1 MYTQIRGRATPRTNR
16 GDNALHSLAMA
27 SESVESSTRASL
39 RLGAC
44 TLLLACAAAA
54 WELIALQSPGTPLYV
69 GVLPGPIGALRELA
83 TTIGLLLVA
92 AALVMP
98 RAARGRLPLRALI
111 ALLYLGT
118 ALGLGAQVYG
128 ALHGMYVVQA
138 VDLRA
143 DAFPLFVIK
152 YGGLSLL
159 AFGLLELGRRV
170 CFGPERGENPP
181 T

>member
-1 MYTQIRGRATPRTNR
+1 MVEIAT
-16 GDNALHSLAMA
+16 
-27 SESVESSTRASL
+27 SSKPIL
-39 RLGAC
+39 RLGAGA
-44 TLLLACAAAA
+44 LLLGGAAAA

-83 TTIGLLLVA
+83 TTVGLLLVA
-92 AALVMP
+92 AALVIP
-98 RAARGRLPLRALI
+98 RANHGRLPLRALI
-111 ALLYLGT
+111 ALLSLGT
-118 ALGLGAQVYG
+118 VLGLGAQVYG

-138 VDLRA
+138 LDLRS

-159 AFGLLELGRRV
+159 ALGLIELGRRA
-170 CFGPERGENPP
+170 CFGPERTENPP

>member
-1 MYTQIRGRATPRTNR
+1 MYTQIRGRATPRTIR
-16 GDNALHSLAMA
+16 RDNALHSLAMTIA
-27 SESVESSTRASL
+27 TSSKASL
-39 RLGAC
+39 RLGASV
-44 TLLLACAAAA
+44 LLLAGVAAA

-83 TTIGLLLVA
+83 TTVGLLLIA
-92 AALVMP
+92 AALLMP
-98 RAARGRLPLRALI
+98 RASHGRLPLRALI

-118 ALGLGAQVYG
+118 LAGLGAQVYG

-138 VDLRA
+138 LDLRS
-143 DAFPLFVIK
+143 DALPVFVIK

-159 AFGLLELGRRV
+159 ALGLIEVGRRA
-170 CFGPERGENPP
+170 CFGSERTENPP